1 MPQRLLTCS
10 HHVTV
15 LHNFY
20 DDHRSFCLQRHALA
34 GIRLVAVVDLHR
46 SEGVAVEEQLAGAEV
61 VPVHAAGGAGKST
74 SRALRGVCGV
84 DCNAIFG
91 YRVHA
96 QNVTINGHVR

>member
-10 HHVTV
+10 DHVTV
-15 LHNFY
+15 LHNIY

-61 VPVHAAGGAGKST
+61 VPVHAAGGARQGAG
-74 SRALRGVCGV
+74 RALRRVC
-84 DCNAIFG
+84 
-91 YRVHA
+91 RVQGDA
-96 QNVTINGHVR
+96 VFRLRVSAPRVTEETGG